1 MDKKAGHSKVKVVVR
16 VRPTLNSDGEAC
28 VAVTGNKVS
37 IQNLRNKAECLQY
50 EFSSVY
56 DESTT
61 QSDIFNDCVQPLLNS
76 TLKGQNVSIFAYGPT
91 GAGKTHTMLGV
102 MSDPGI
108 IPRVVRSLF
117 SCIQERETASR
128 GPADEPA
135 QHTVTFSYMEI
146 YNEKVQDL
154 LSGKQDLPI
163 REDSKHNI
171 FVAGIT
177 EKTID
182 SFETFKGHFE
192 PASSNRTVAATKLNA
207 YSSRSHSI
215 LLLKVQCRAHKSQY
229 TGKIYLI
236 DLAGSEDN
244 RRTGNQGLRLKES
257 GAINK
262 SLFVL
267 GEVVDAINQKL
278 PRVPYRNSKLTR
290 LLQDSIG
297 GSCQSVMIT
306 NIAPEPNYYYDTYC
320 TLNFATKSKR
330 IVNVSTVNV
339 KADSPPRQS
348 KPVAAVKPCKRRSS
362 LIPVGSSKKSRLSL
376 PSGTDAALLSSSSSS
391 LCGDASCVASYFP
404 SPLLRRHK
412 ELESAYEKKLQDM
425 DKVLQ
430 SLKKSAHE
438 YLNPDQVVV
447 RTDTPQHCHQPT
459 PSSTGSPDII
469 FATPNIA
476 AKTGK
481 LVDSTNLWRNH
492 VEMMQ
497 KKNNRLKLKKTIKD
511 EPSCSPLFPNSPVVA
526 RKQKVMKRRNSDLT
540 PGEKLTKRRN
550 SDLTP
555 VRQQLQESSARFANS
570 SEQFQRNA
578 AFLEMLN
585 TASVK
590 QLQELQTVGVKRA
603 KAIYDWRQLHGHF
616 NFIDELLQVPGFT
629 DKYIQ
634 KLLQR
639 NLVILPEGGQ

>member
-1 MDKKAGHSKVKVVVR
+1 MDKKPGHTKVKVVVR
-16 VRPTLNSDGEAC
+16 VRPALSLDVQAC
-28 VAVTGNKVS
+28 VKVAGNKVS
-37 IQNLRNKAECLQY
+37 IQNHRNKDESLQY

-56 DESTT
+56 GETKT
-61 QSDIFNDCVQPLLNS
+61 QSDVFSDCVEPLLLS
-76 TLKGQNVSIFAYGPT
+76 TLTGQNVSIFAYGPT

-117 SCIQERETASR
+117 ASIQAEKDASR
-128 GPADEPA
+128 DLGDVSP

-163 REDSKHNI
+163 REDSNHNI
-171 FVAGIT
+171 FVAGLT

-182 SFETFKGHFE
+182 SFDTFKSHFE
-192 PASSNRTVAATKLNA
+192 PASSNRTVAATKLNEN
-207 YSSRSHSI
+207 SSRSHSI
-215 LLLKVQCRAHKSQY
+215 LMLKVHCRLHKKQY

-244 RRTGNQGLRLKES
+244 RRTGNQGIRLKES

-267 GEVVDAINQKL
+267 GEVVDAINQNL
-278 PRVPYRNSKLTR
+278 PRIPYRNSKLTR

-306 NIAPEPNYYYDTYC
+306 NIAPEPHYYYDTYC

-339 KADSPPRQS
+339 KEDSPPSQP
-348 KPVAAVKPCKRRSS
+348 KPTAAVKPCKRRSS
-362 LIPVGSSKKSRLSL
+362 LVPEVSSKKSRLSL
-376 PSGTDAALLSSSSSS
+376 SSSTNTAVASSSSSS
-391 LCGDASCVASYFP
+391 SMCADVTLSFP

-412 ELESAYEKKLQDM
+412 ELELAYETKLKAM
-425 DKVLQ
+425 DKVLKD
-430 SLKKSAHE
+430 LKKTADDC
-438 YLNPDQVVV
+438 LGLDRVAVQPN
-447 RTDTPQHCHQPT
+447 TPARSQR
-459 PSSTGSPDII
+459 SSRSSGASPDIV
-469 FATPNIA
+469 FSTPNIQ
-476 AKTGK
+476 AKAGK
-481 LVDSTNLWRNH
+481 LVDSTNLWRQH
-492 VEMMQ
+492 VDTMM
-497 KKNNRLKLKKTIKD
+497 KKSNRLKLKKTKPE
-511 EPSCSPLFPNSPVVA
+511 EPSLSPLFPDSPVVC
-526 RKQKVMKRRNSDLT
+526 KKTIQELSTKFSNNNEQFHRNS
-540 PGEKLTKRRN
+540 E
-550 SDLTP
+550 
-555 VRQQLQESSARFANS
+555 
-570 SEQFQRNA
+570 
-578 AFLEMLN
+578 FLNLLN
-585 TASVK
+585 NASVR

-616 NFIDELLQVPGFT
+616 NFVDELLQVPGFT

-634 KLLQR
+634 KLLQ
-639 NLVILPEGGQ
+639 